1 MKILKIWIFTLGGQ
15 QLFFKEYER
24 MEPSDNLVANLLNTG
39 VINSFITF
47 FNNYLVK
54 RLCDAMLFGDILFN
68 FYYSLDNELKSII
81 LIITRIDLKFDL
93 EVQLKVLQKVA
104 QKIGEDFHECYKEVF
119 EQLEHNLNGFT
130 PFGDRCDEIIHEM
143 AGQFS

>member
-39 VINSFITF
+39 VISSFLTF
-47 FNNYLVK
+47 FNNYLMK
-54 RLCDAMLFGDILFN
+54 RLCNVMLFGDIVFN
-68 FYYSLDNELKSII
+68 FDYSLGNALKNII
-81 LIITRIDLKFDL
+81 LVITRIDLKFDL
-93 EVQLKVLQKVA
+93 EVQLKVLQRVA
-104 QKIGEDFHECYKEVF
+104 RKIGEDFHECYKEVF
-119 EQLEHNLNGFT
+119 EHLQHNLNGFT
-130 PFGDRCDEIIHEM
+130 PFGDRCDEIIREM